1 MALPNQKKKSPLIA
15 IVLNC
20 GIIFMGG
27 AILGAFFFFKR
38 KSRTGLH
45 VLELGSHGD
54 QAIMTFI

>member
-1 MALPNQKKKSPLIA
+1 MGLPNQKKKSPLMA

-38 KSRTGLH
+38 KSGTGLH
-45 VLELGSHGD
+45 VLELGSHGN
-54 QAIMTFI
+54 